1 MPAHDPQMLKGV
13 LGLLLLSM
21 LSTCDNYGYGL
32 VTQLRAAG
40 FEDLAEGTV
49 YPGLTRLEAS
59 GLLESHLVRSDSGP
73 ARKYY
78 RLTAAGHAELDARRT
93 SWSTSSGPWGPR
105 PRPPRTPQ
113 GRAHEHHRP
122 ASDRVRHPALRL
134 LARDA
139 RRAGVAPSRPAS

>member
-13 LGLLLLSM
+13 LGLLLLSV
-21 LSTCDNYGYGL
+21 LSTGDNYGYGL

-49 YPGLTRLEAS
+49 YPGLTRLEGA

-78 RLTAAGHAELDARRT
+78 RLTPAGQSELEHRRVAWSDLVQSVRTATT
-93 SWSTSSGPWGPR
+93 SALSTGE
-105 PRPPRTPQ
+105 T
-113 GRAHEHHRP
+113 A
-122 ASDRVRHPALRL
+122 
-134 LARDA
+134 
-139 RRAGVAPSRPAS
+139 